1 MTVPGMPAGS
11 IVAFGGAVA
20 PTCWL
25 LCDGTSYLR
34 TAWPELFAV
43 IGTAYGAADGTH
55 FNVPDLRGRS
65 PVGVSPGLP
74 VPRPTVRTRGQVGGE
89 EAHTLVL
96 TEMAAHDHGG
106 VTGAAPPQKD
116 LDRYGYD
123 DGPYFTANGGTHTHS
138 IASAGGDVAHNTM
151 QPFQVTEFIIKT

>member
-1 MTVPGMPAGS
+1 MTTPGMPAGS

-74 VPRPTVRTRGQVGGE
+74 APRPTVRTRGQVGGE
-89 EAHTLVL
+89 EAHKLVL

-106 VTGAAPPQKD
+106 HTGDAAD
-116 LDRYGYD
+116 LIVDVEVLKIASEAYGFQE
-123 DGPYFTANGGTHTHS
+123 GSHNHT

-151 QPFQVTEFIIKT
+151 PPFQVTEFIIKT